1 MAWSVCSAWLCVV
14 LLWSNAAKAQPYSL
28 IDTPLRQLTLETSY
42 GFASTTLP
50 GFPNPIVAAL
60 HLEGML
66 GVKRYLFSEHSHQIV
81 DYAHPHAFAGYY
93 TVLAAPVETGVGV
106 QTVTMNL
113 FRVGLG
119 IRDGIGYRLEQVA
132 ITPTISSAML
142 LARPS
147 FARLPQD
154 RDSAS
159 RAERLNNGLHFG
171 TLTAAGVD
179 FQIASALAVNLNY
192 DWMMVFP
199 RFMLL
204 QFMGSHFLQW
214 GLQIA
219 AGYMIDAVFGKF
231 PMLLPWAH
239 FFIKNAIN
247 FTLYA
252 LRRNQMHFPLAS
264 EAPMSVQSFK
274 VGVSFYIGPK
284 ILD

>member
-1 MAWSVCSAWLCVV
+1 MVLCSH
-14 LLWSNAAKAQPYSL
+14 SGKAQPYSL

-50 GFPNPIVAAL
+50 SFDYPITVTL
-60 HLEGML
+60 HIEGMF
-66 GVKRYLFSEHSHQIV
+66 GIKRYLLSEHSNQIV
-81 DYAHPHAFAGYY
+81 DYAHPHAFVGYY
-93 TVLAAPVETGVGV
+93 TMLNAPVESETRVR
-106 QTVTMNL
+106 TVTMNL
-113 FRVGLG
+113 LRMGIG
-119 IRDGIGYRLEQVA
+119 IRDGIGYRLEQAA
-132 ITPTISSAML
+132 ITPTINSAML

-154 RDSAS
+154 CDSAS
-159 RAERLNNGLHFG
+159 QAERLNNGLHFG

-192 DWMMVFP
+192 DWMIVFP
-199 RFMLL
+199 RFVPL

-214 GLQIA
+214 GLQIV

-264 EAPMSVQSFK
+264 EAPLSVQSFK

-284 ILD
+284 VLD